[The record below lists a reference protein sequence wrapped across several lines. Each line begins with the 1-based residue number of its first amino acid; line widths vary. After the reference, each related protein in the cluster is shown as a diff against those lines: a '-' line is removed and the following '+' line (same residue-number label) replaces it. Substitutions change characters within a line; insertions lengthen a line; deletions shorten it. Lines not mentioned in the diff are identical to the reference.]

1 LGKINDSEALNS
13 ELDFI
18 YSRYSQASDVILDM
32 PVVKA
37 DAIIAAG
44 HKAIWKER
52 CWTKWLSEDGAGKSY
67 SAYEDEFF
75 KVRKAPDLGKAL
87 ALAEEIKR
95 REQK

>member
-1 LGKINDSEALNS
+1 
-13 ELDFI
+13 
-18 YSRYSQASDVILDM
+18 M
-32 PVVKA
+32 PVAEA

-44 HKAIWKER
+44 HKAVWKER

-95 REQK
+95 REQKLIYSCL